1 MLVDDPA
8 SQSAAKKAWPTASI
22 CGCKNRF
29 DRTPPI
35 LRDGG
40 HRALKTRVN
49 PL

>member
-1 MLVDDPA
+1 MIRAVPIGCKERWADPIYA
-8 SQSAAKKAWPTASI
+8 
-22 CGCKNRF
+22 CKNRF

-35 LRDGG
+35 FRDGG